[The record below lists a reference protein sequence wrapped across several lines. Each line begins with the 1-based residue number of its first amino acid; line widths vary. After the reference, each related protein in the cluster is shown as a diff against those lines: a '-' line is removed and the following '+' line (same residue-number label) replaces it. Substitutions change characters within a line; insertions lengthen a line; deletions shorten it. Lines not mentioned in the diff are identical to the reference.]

1 MIKLLTL
8 IGKYVEAVK
17 LALESGKLV
26 EAQTIANRPSASE
39 SKKAMWTL
47 IAKEML
53 EVQQN
58 EFEDQQ
64 SERAKTKLKQS
75 FDVLLSESSCLT
87 IEDLIPMLPAKTKMR
102 DIKRLLTSRITERVQ
117 FLDSLKTTIKG

>member
-8 IGKYVEAVK
+8 IGKYVEAVN

-53 EVQQN
+53 EV
-58 EFEDQQ
+58 
-64 SERAKTKLKQS
+64 
-75 FDVLLSESSCLT
+75 
-87 IEDLIPMLPAKTKMR
+87 
-102 DIKRLLTSRITERVQ
+102 
-117 FLDSLKTTIKG
+117 